1 MPAVLS
7 TAAPPAH
14 GPSTKRFRVRGK
26 SSADEAFAAKYA
38 ELATAEELAH
48 PGVKFAPATVRRKHV
63 HWTHGR
69 SNIPAHVQPSAM
81 TRAEFWTHLV
91 KVYKDV
97 YPDPAS
103 PTCSIPAFGLN
114 AEEAYATTSAGLCAT
129 RKHGPTYSTEQHYWN
144 KGCETSPP
152 ALQLASAS
160 VGRLSVAKGAFP
172 CCFPDS
178 GSSNLFLL

>member
-69 SNIPAHVQPSAM
+69 SNNPAHVQPSAM

-103 PTCSIPAFGLN
+103 PTGSILAFGLI
-114 AEEAYATTSAGLCAT
+114 AEEAYATTAAGLCAT
-129 RKHGPTYSTEQHYWN
+129 HKHGPTYSTEQHYWN
-144 KGCETSPP
+144 K
-152 ALQLASAS
+152 
-160 VGRLSVAKGAFP
+160 VAKHSLQQCSWRP
-172 CCFPDS
+172 PV
-178 GSSNLFLL
+178 